1 MNMNGA
7 VMTLARY
14 EARQIIKRELYGQ
27 GIKLSHVEASEITR
41 KANQYVEDHPEIIA
55 FATER
60 YLDLVKRGVL
70 RPHICVM
77 ETSSFVID
85 FALGFWPRFLSPP
98 PLRALP
104 DRQLKY
110 GAYQFISAV
119 QTSAEECR
127 GQQSLQPPAARME
140 APQSPESPPELV
152 PV

>member
-85 FALGFWPRFLSPP
+85 FALGFWPRFLSPNC
-98 PLRALP
+98 
-104 DRQLKY
+104 LKVP
-110 GAYQFISAV
+110 AKSAWPY
-119 QTSAEECR
+119 SIF
-127 GQQSLQPPAARME
+127 SAARLNWLRPIRCE
-140 APQSPESPPELV
+140 NGADNS
-152 PV
+152 

>member
-85 FALGFWPRFLSPP
+85 FALGFWPRFLSP
-98 PLRALP
+98 LP
-104 DRQLKY
+104 HERCPIGNDCL
-110 GAYQFISAV
+110 
-119 QTSAEECR
+119 
-127 GQQSLQPPAARME
+127 
-140 APQSPESPPELV
+140 
-152 PV
+152 